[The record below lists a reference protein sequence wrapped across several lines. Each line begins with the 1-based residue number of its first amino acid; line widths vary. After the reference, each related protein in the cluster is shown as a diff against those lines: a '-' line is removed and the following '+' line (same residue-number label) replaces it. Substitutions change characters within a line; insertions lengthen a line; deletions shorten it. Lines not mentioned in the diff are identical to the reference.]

1 MIRFIMCCVLTGV
14 VGASVA
20 QQTLTPLYKDSTRT
34 AEARVKDLLG
44 RMTLQEKIA
53 QMTHLHGEHY
63 DDRGEVNMQK
73 LRSFTKGMSV
83 GCIEGIS
90 YTSSE
95 YINAIYKVQK
105 SMKQDT
111 RLGIPVLPVMEG
123 LHGIVQ
129 DGAMIYPQ
137 SIAIGATFNPGLTLQ
152 MAGQIGAEMKSMGIK
167 QVLAPDLDL
176 ARELRW
182 GRVEETYGEDPFLV
196 SIMGAAYVQG
206 LHKHRIICTPK
217 HFIGHGSPLG
227 GLNLA
232 SVEGGKRQ
240 LLNLYLQPFERAIK
254 AEPLSIMNCYSSY
267 DGEPVAGSSYF
278 MTELL
283 RKQLGFKGYVYSDW
297 GSIAMLSYFHR
308 TADGPEDAA
317 SQAVE
322 AGIDLEAGGN
332 NYQKLEQLV
341 KDGKVDIR
349 YIDSAVSH
357 ILYAKFVS
365 GLFEDPLPDT
375 NYIATGLHSPASTQ
389 LARQMADESAVLL
402 QNDGILPLDVNKQ
415 KVVAVIG
422 PNADQVQF
430 GDYSWS
436 RSNNDGVTALKGI
449 EALAGNKATIHYARG
464 CDLVSQDSSG
474 FSEAAKA
481 AANSDVALVFV
492 GTQSA
497 SLARDY
503 KNATSGEGFDLSDL
517 KLPGVQEELV
527 KAVKRSG
534 KPVVVVLVTGKPF
547 AIPWIKANADAI
559 IAQFY
564 AGQQQGN
571 AIAGIL
577 FGNVNPS
584 GRLPVSFPQS
594 VGHLP
599 VYYNYLPSDKG
610 FYKKSGTPEKP
621 GRDYVFSSPDAL
633 WSFGYG
639 QSYTKFQYA
648 NMMVAKEQ
656 YRLKDTIEVTL
667 DVTNTGKR
675 NGKDVVQLYVRD
687 VVSSIATPIHQLKA
701 FEKIDLAKDETKK
714 VILKIPV
721 SELALYNKDYLKVV
735 EPGDFELQLGT
746 SSDAIYWKKMIR
758 VADADGNKTQLKGFA
773 NAQRDL
779 PQPTAKGNRKIVIS
793 GLVRDVQASL
803 LSSVKVSAK
812 KSGNYVFTNDKGAY
826 EIEVQDNDVLIFSAK
841 GYTKQ
846 EVPVN
851 NNQTISI
858 KLIPSQDE

>member
-1 MIRFIMCCVLTGV
+1 MLTCIF
-14 VGASVA
+14 AECYA
-20 QQTLTPLYKDSTRT
+20 QQMAVYKDATKP
-34 AEARVKDLLG
+34 AEARVRDLLS

-53 QMTHLHGEHY
+53 QMTHVHGENY
-63 DDRGEVNMQK
+63 DDNRQVNMDK
-73 LRSFTKGMSV
+73 LRSFTKGLSM
-83 GCIEGIS
+83 GCIEAVN

-95 YINAIYKVQK
+95 YTNAIYKVQK

-111 RLGIPVLPVMEG
+111 RLGIPIIPVMEG

-129 DGAMIYPQ
+129 DGATIYPQ
-137 SIAIGATFNPGLTLQ
+137 SIAIGATFNPLLINQ
-152 MAGQIGAEMKSMGIK
+152 MAGQIGAGMKSLGIK

-196 SIMGAAYVQG
+196 SMMGAAYVQG
-206 LHKHRIICTPK
+206 LRKYHIICTPK

-254 AEPLSIMNCYSSY
+254 AGPLSIMNCYSSY
-267 DGEPVAGSSYF
+267 DGEPVAGSSYLL
-278 MTELL
+278 TDVL
-283 RKQLGFKGYVYSDW
+283 RKTLGFKGYVYSDW
-297 GSIAMLSYFHR
+297 GSISMLYYFHQ

-317 SQAVE
+317 MQAVR

-332 NYQKLEQLV
+332 DYQKLEQLV
-341 KDGKVDIR
+341 KDGKIDIR

-357 ILYAKFVS
+357 ILYTKFAS

-375 NYIATGLHSPASTQ
+375 SNVASRLHTPQSVQ
-389 LARQMADESAVLL
+389 LAKQMADESAVLL
-402 QNDGILPLDVNKQ
+402 QNNGILPLDINKQ
-415 KVVAVIG
+415 KAIAIIG

-430 GDYSWS
+430 GDYTWS
-436 RSNNDGVTALKGI
+436 RNNKDGITPLKGI
-449 EALAGNKATIHYARG
+449 QTLAGNKTTIHYARG

-474 FSEAAKA
+474 FNEAINAAK
-481 AANSDVALVFV
+481 NSELAIVFV

-503 KNATSGEGFDLSDL
+503 SDATSGEGFDLSDL

-527 KAVKRSG
+527 KAVKRAG
-534 KPVVVVLVTGKPF
+534 KPVVVILIAGKPF
-547 AIPWIKANADAI
+547 AIPWIKSNADAV

-564 AGQQQGN
+564 AGEQQGN
-571 AIAGIL
+571 AIADML

-584 GRLPVSFPQS
+584 GKLPVSFPQS

-610 FYKKSGTPEKP
+610 FYKKRGTPEKT

-639 QSYTKFQYA
+639 QSYTSFKYA
-648 NMMVAKEQ
+648 NMSVAKEQ
-656 YRLKDTIEVTL
+656 YNTNDTIEVTL
-667 DVTNTGKR
+667 DVANTGKR
-675 NGKDVVQLYVRD
+675 AGKDVVQLYVRD
-687 VVSSIATPIHQLKA
+687 VVSSVATPVRQLKA
-701 FEKIDLAKDETKK
+701 FSKVDLTVNETKK
-714 VILKIPV
+714 IVLKVPV
-721 SELALYNKDYLKVV
+721 KELALYNKDYKKVV

-746 SSDAIYWKKMIR
+746 SSQDIYWKK
-758 VADADGNKTQLKGFA
+758 VVKVEDAFKNTGGAKTMTKT
-773 NAQRDL
+773 
-779 PQPTAKGNRKIVIS
+779 PQASTKSISAVGKKIIVS
-793 GLVRDVQASL
+793 GVVRDVQATL
-803 LSSVKVSAK
+803 LPAIKVTAK
-812 KSGNYVFTNDKGAY
+812 KSGKYVFTNTKGEYNIDA
-826 EIEVQDNDVLIFSAK
+826 ESNDTLIFSAK
-841 GYTKQ
+841 GFATQ
-846 EVPVN
+846 VPVN
-851 NNQTISI
+851 NSQVINV
-858 KLIPSQDE
+858 KMIPSQGE